1 MALGATA
8 REVARLVI
16 RQGMMPVLLGV
27 VIGLLGALALTGLL
41 KSLLFGVSATDPLT
55 FSLVAGLLGSVA
67 LLACY
72 LPARRAT
79 KVDPMIAL
87 RHE

>member
-1 MALGATA
+1 MET
-8 REVARLVI
+8 
-16 RQGMMPVLLGV
+16 
-27 VIGLLGALALTGLL
+27 
-41 KSLLFGVSATDPLT
+41 LLFNVKSTDPLT
-55 FSLVAGLLGSVA
+55 FAAIALLLTLVA

-72 LPARRAT
+72 LPARRAA

>member
-1 MALGATA
+1 L
-8 REVARLVI
+8 RLVI
-16 RQGMMPVLLGV
+16 KQGMTPALLGV
-27 VIGLLGALALTGLL
+27 IVGVSGAYALTGLL
-41 KSLLFGVSATDPLT
+41 KSLLYGVSANDPLT
-55 FSLVAGLLGSVA
+55 FIIVAALLVSVA
-67 LLACY
+67 LAACY